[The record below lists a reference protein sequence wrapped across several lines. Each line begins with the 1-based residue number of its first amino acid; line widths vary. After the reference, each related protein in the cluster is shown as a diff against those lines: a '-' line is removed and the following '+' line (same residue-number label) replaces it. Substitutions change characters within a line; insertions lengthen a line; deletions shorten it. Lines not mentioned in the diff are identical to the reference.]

1 MATGYGQ
8 PPSTFYDWTLA
19 PSGAHEPDFKLTDN
33 ANGRL
38 LIEEFSNKVTKALY
52 SNRLDPV
59 GLVSDR
65 ERSVHTTFLAREYED
80 LEQKLQLDGFCKCV
94 SCNSIVALCGLS
106 FRNLQFASTLTLISK
121 YHSLCSLS
129 PRRQSSSSSLSLL

>member
-19 PSGAHEPDFKLTDN
+19 PSGSHEPDFKLTDDV
-33 ANGRL
+33 NGRL
-38 LIEEFSNKVTKALY
+38 LIERFSNKVTKALY

-65 ERSVHTTFLAREYED
+65 ERLVHTTFLAREYED
-80 LEQKLQLDGFCKCV
+80 LEQKLQLDGFCKLFVATLWPLFSHC
-94 SCNSIVALCGLS
+94 SIHLDS
-106 FRNLQFASTLTLISK
+106 KFSTLILISK
-121 YHSLCSLS
+121 CNSLCSLP
-129 PRRQSSSSSLSLL
+129 PRRQSPSSSLSLL